1 MTKQTFR
8 TATKEDFK
16 IGVTLFSK
24 NGNHEFVLR
33 HATHDPEIIEAHT
46 GKCIFLCEIGGY
58 NVAE

>member
-33 HATHDPEIIEAHT
+33 HATHDPEILASHS
-46 GKCIFLCEIGGY
+46 GRCIFLCEIGGY